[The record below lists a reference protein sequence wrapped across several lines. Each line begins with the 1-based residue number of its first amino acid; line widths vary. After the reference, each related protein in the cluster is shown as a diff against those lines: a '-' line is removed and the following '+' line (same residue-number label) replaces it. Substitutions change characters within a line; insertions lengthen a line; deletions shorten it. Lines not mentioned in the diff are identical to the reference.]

1 MRQSVPITD
10 RLVPRVPI
18 LSATVKPGSRQCEQ
32 PAQVAARHVQ
42 RFGLKAVA
50 EQQAVEQE
58 QKQELVSVL
67 SRLQR
72 IQQLQLRVHAA
83 DTL

>member
-1 MRQSVPITD
+1 
-10 RLVPRVPI
+10 
-18 LSATVKPGSRQCEQ
+18 VKPGSRQCEQ

-67 SRLQR
+67 SRLQQ
-72 IQQLQLRVHAA
+72 IQQL
-83 DTL
+83 